1 MGKHFNVTGTCIP
14 SEHYMVNIDR
24 KIDAIVRDY
33 IQTGS
38 YFTMNRARQF
48 GKTTTL
54 YLLEE
59 RLKNNYIVLSL
70 SFESADDYFE
80 SIQNLVEGL
89 IMDISDLL
97 YAQNIPGDII
107 EKWNAPVSL
116 RFPLRTLGSRITE
129 LCKSCSQDII
139 LIIDEVDKSSDN
151 QIFLTF
157 LGLLREK
164 YLRLKTGKDTTF
176 KSVILAGVYD
186 IKNLKL
192 KLHPSEEPKNNSPWN
207 IAADF
212 LLDMSF
218 SPQEIASML
227 QQYEADY
234 HTGMSI
240 PVFSQQIYDFT
251 SGYPYLVSRI
261 CQIIDERIAGTASYP
276 DKKSAWTK
284 SGFLYAIRILQKES
298 NSLFEDM
305 IKHLYEYPQLSI
317 MLQNILFRGIRYTF
331 ESNSFIINLGTM
343 FGFLKEENNQ
353 VIVANRIFETKLY
366 NFFLSEEENSLS
378 PIPMADSSP
387 SQFISHGMLQM
398 DLVMEKFYEYYEAIC
413 QNSSEKF
420 LEDEGRRIFLMFL
433 RPIINGTGNYYIEAQ
448 TRDKTRTDIIIDYRG
463 QQFIIELKIWKG
475 AQYHHDGRIQL
486 AEYLE
491 HFNQKK
497 GYLLTFNFNKH
508 KKTGITESICNG
520 KHILEVTV

>member
-107 EKWNAPVSL
+107 EKWNAPVSP

-192 KLHPSEEPKNNSPWN
+192 KLHPSEETKNNSPWN